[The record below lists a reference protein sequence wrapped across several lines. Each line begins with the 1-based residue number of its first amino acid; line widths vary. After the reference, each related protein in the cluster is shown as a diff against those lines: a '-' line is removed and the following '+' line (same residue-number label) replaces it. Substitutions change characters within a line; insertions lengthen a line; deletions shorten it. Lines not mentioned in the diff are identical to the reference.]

1 MLKKIICS
9 IICLSVW
16 ASAYGQTL
24 TGSWHGDLE
33 IPGRSL
39 TLVFNLVEGENGT
52 ECTMDSPD
60 EGVKGIPA
68 SFSAE
73 GLNVTFE
80 VQSLGVKFT
89 GINTGKMISGTFSQ
103 RGMSFPLA
111 LKPGRP
117 AVSRPQEP
125 KLPLPY
131 ECKELTIKNGEI
143 ELSGT
148 LTLPDSKEVV
158 IVMLT
163 GSGAQNRNEELFD
176 HKPFLVIS
184 DHLAKEGISTFRYD
198 DRGTGASTGDFNTV
212 TIESNTEDA
221 RSAVRYFRDLGYKK
235 IGLLGHSEGGLLA
248 FILASQNEADF
259 IISLAGPAA
268 NGETI
273 IMDQNLTAL
282 KQAGYDDEQIEQLMP
297 QLLGSVRQQA
307 AANPWIQ
314 SFFNYEPKSAVE
326 ATTCPV
332 LALNGSKDVQVRP
345 DLNLSVIK
353 EILGEKGNLTAI
365 EYEGLNHLFQH
376 SIGEGATEY
385 NKIEETISTRVL
397 DDITNWLKTIL

>member
-1 MLKKIICS
+1 MLKKIIYS

-16 ASAYGQTL
+16 ASAYGQTP

-39 TLVFNLVEGENGT
+39 TLVFNIVEYENDT
-52 ECTMDSPD
+52 VCTMDSPD

-68 SFSAE
+68 SFSTE

-89 GINTGKMISGTFSQ
+89 GVNTGRMISGTFSQ
-103 RGMSFPLA
+103 RGMSFPLT

-117 AVSRPQEP
+117 AISRPQEP
-125 KLPLPY
+125 ELPLPY

-198 DRGTGASTGDFNTV
+198 DRGTGASTGDFSTV

-248 FILASQNEADF
+248 FILASQNEVDF

-314 SFFNYEPKSAVE
+314 SFVNYEPKGAVE

-345 DLNLSVIK
+345 GLNLSVIK

-385 NKIEETISTRVL
+385 NKIEETISTQVL

>member
-1 MLKKIICS
+1 MLKKIIYS

-16 ASAYGQTL
+16 ASAYGQTP
-24 TGSWHGDLE
+24 TGSWHGDLK

-39 TLVFNLVEGENGT
+39 TLVFNIVEYENDT
-52 ECTMDSPD
+52 VCTMDSPD

-89 GINTGKMISGTFSQ
+89 GVNTGKMISGTFSQ
-103 RGMSFPLA
+103 RGMSFPLT

-117 AVSRPQEP
+117 AISRPQEP
-125 KLPLPY
+125 ELPLPY

-198 DRGTGASTGDFNTV
+198 DRGTGASTGDFSTV

-248 FILASQNEADF
+248 FILASQNEVDF

-314 SFFNYEPKSAVE
+314 SFINYEPEGAVE

-345 DLNLSVIK
+345 DLNLSVIR
-353 EILGEKGNLTAI
+353 ELLGEKGNLTAI

-385 NKIEETISTRVL
+385 NKIEETISTQVL